1 MEFEAEQIP
10 RSPARPTDVAGA
22 TFPLIR
28 RGYDP
33 AQVTWFLQGLAE
45 DFAEHEHRIEQL
57 EQELK
62 AATEE
67 LKTVHRIDEV
77 TVAHFLGEESA
88 RLLTMARD
96 TANDLANR
104 ADVKACAVVSTA
116 EAEAATTRREADID
130 TKRLRKETD
139 AACAAALE
147 QAEDR
152 AARIV
157 ADAEAQRRRVLGDL
171 TRRRELAAA
180 QFRDLIAGRDA
191 LVRSLTTA
199 ENAARALTTDL
210 ADFALVPASF
220 VSLADVLQD
229 EPIVENAVTPAIAR
243 ARAS

>member
-1 MEFEAEQIP
+1 MEIEADQIP
-10 RSPARPTDVAGA
+10 RSPARPSDVAGA

-57 EQELK
+57 EHDL
-62 AATEE
+62 AAAREE

-88 RLLTMARD
+88 SLLTAARD
-96 TANDLANR
+96 TANDLAQR
-104 ADVKACAVVSTA
+104 ADVKAQAVVATA
-116 EAEAATTRREADID
+116 EAEAASTRRDADVD

-139 AACAAALE
+139 AACSAAVE
-147 QAEDR
+147 KAEDR
-152 AARIV
+152 SARII

-191 LVRSLTTA
+191 LVRSLTTV
-199 ENAARALTTDL
+199 ESAAHSMTADL
-210 ADFALVPASF
+210 VDFALVPASF
-220 VSLADVLQD
+220 VSLSEAIQE
-229 EPIVENAVTPAIAR
+229 EPLVEQAAIPAIAR
-243 ARAS
+243 SRAN